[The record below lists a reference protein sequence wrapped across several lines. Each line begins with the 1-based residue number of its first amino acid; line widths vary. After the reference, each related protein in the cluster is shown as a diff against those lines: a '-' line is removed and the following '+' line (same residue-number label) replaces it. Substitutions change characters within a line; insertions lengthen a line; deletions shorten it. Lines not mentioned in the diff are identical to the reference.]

1 MVKRK
6 AAKKKVAKSR
16 KYKVSQVKEDVG
28 QRRKFAKGKR
38 IEAYTFG
45 EALGS
50 KKWP

>member
-1 MVKRK
+1 MAKRK
-6 AAKKKVAKSR
+6 TAKKRTTKR
-16 KYKVSQVKEDVG
+16 NKYKVSQAKEDVG

-50 KKWP
+50 KNWP